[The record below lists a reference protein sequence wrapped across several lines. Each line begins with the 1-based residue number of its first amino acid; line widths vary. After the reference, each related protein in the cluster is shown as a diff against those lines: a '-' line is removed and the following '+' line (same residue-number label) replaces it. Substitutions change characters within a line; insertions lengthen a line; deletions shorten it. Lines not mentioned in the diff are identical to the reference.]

1 MAAMDTILDLI
12 AAGNTLQGQL
22 QLFSL
27 AEASG
32 SSAEA
37 AVVALN
43 QALLAPPAEKNSAIV
58 QRAKEEHLAR
68 LAVAHG
74 KELPNLMYNL
84 GCFALYQDDI
94 LEAQVRFQ
102 EVLKLDPGNRYA
114 RHNLAYTHELMA
126 ELAEARSEYEKAAE
140 GAAGLPLSRLNQAL
154 VRAEDGDAEGAI
166 GELRDLCR
174 GSPHNLGVLLYLCRV
189 LLAQGTQEHSREV
202 IQLLD
207 RGKEW
212 MEFLDLWE
220 CRAYALYLLGDLRQA
235 ELALRE
241 LLTVSPENLFAR
253 LGLIKA
259 LAARGSYNDMKQE
272 LERYASLN
280 PPEDLSS
287 VLNLARSI

>member
-1 MAAMDTILDLI
+1 MATMDPILDLI
-12 AAGNTLQGQL
+12 ASGNTLRGQL

-27 AEASG
+27 AEPSG
-32 SSAEA
+32 YAAEE
-37 AVVALN
+37 AVIALN
-43 QALLAPPAEKNSAIV
+43 QALLAPPGEKNSAIV

-102 EVLKLDPGNRYA
+102 DVLKLDPGNRYA

-140 GAAGLPLSRLNQAL
+140 GPDGLPLSRLNQAL
-154 VRAEDGDAEGAI
+154 VRAEDGDADGAI
-166 GELRDLCR
+166 GELRDLYLANPR
-174 GSPHNLGVLLYLCRV
+174 NLGVLLYLCRV
-189 LLAQGTQEHSREV
+189 LLAQGTQEHAREV

-259 LAARGSYNDMKQE
+259 LAARGSYNEMKQE